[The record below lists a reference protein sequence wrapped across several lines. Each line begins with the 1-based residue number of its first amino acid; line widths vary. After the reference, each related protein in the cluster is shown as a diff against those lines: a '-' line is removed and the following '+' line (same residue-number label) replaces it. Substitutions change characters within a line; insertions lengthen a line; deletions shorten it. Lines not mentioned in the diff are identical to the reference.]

1 MPSASLRTIRFTAA
15 FCILHVAISSAGCQ
29 SSPPPQANAANPSE
43 KLSKPAPPQKLTPE
57 QLAVV
62 DPCAI
67 QLQDISGAMLL
78 YYRDHGDLP
87 EQLDELK
94 SAALPGTEL
103 KFTCPVSGK
112 PYVYVRNGLQS
123 AGRNKRI
130 ILHDA
135 EGSHDGNYWVVL
147 MAPPKPGQAPF
158 LETVLMPPNLFRTYL
173 LISEQR

>member
-1 MPSASLRTIRFTAA
+1 MPNAYLRTIRFIAA
-15 FCILHVAISSAGCQ
+15 FCILHVAICSVGCQ
-29 SSPPPQANAANPSE
+29 SSPPAANTPPNVT
-43 KLSKPAPPQKLTPE
+43 KPAHVEKLTPE
-57 QLAVV
+57 EQAVV

-87 EQLDELK
+87 EKLEELR

-103 KFTCPVSGK
+103 KFTCPASGK
-112 PYVYVRNGLQS
+112 PYVYVRTGLQS

-130 ILHDA
+130 VLHDA